1 MAEKRQ
7 RLNREDW
14 ITAALAALT
23 AGGVA
28 AVAIEPLAARLNS
41 TKGSAYWHFANRD
54 ELLGA
59 ALERWERDETE
70 AVIALI
76 AAEPDPA
83 TGLRTLMGTALSH
96 PNENLA
102 VTLAG
107 STDPLVEP
115 VLARVTNRRIDYL
128 AELFVRLGFDSGAAR
143 NRAVLVYTTYLGT
156 GQLWRTAPGALPAG
170 TAAWESY
177 IDEIWRALSA
187 PAR

>member
-7 RLNREDW
+7 RLNRDDW
-14 ITAALAALT
+14 IAAALAALT
-23 AGGVA
+23 EGGVT

-70 AVIALI
+70 AVIALV

-83 TGLRTLMGTALSH
+83 VGLRTLMATALSH
-96 PNENLA
+96 PDENLA
-102 VTLAG
+102 VMLAG
-107 STDPLVEP
+107 VTDPLVEP
-115 VLARVTNRRIDYL
+115 VLTRVTNRRIDYL
-128 AELFVRLGFDSGAAR
+128 AELFVRLGFEAAAAR

-156 GQLWRTAPGALPAG
+156 GQLFRTAPGALP
-170 TAAWESY
+170 TDPAAWESF
-177 IDEIWRALSA
+177 IDEVWRALST
-187 PAR
+187 P